1 MTKNIAFQTI
11 LDALLDYS
19 KPFPPRFL
27 YLFSDIEPGNLKL
40 LLKTWPQVSLTRQ
53 RILLEDL
60 KELAE
65 DNTLLCFDDLARALL
80 KDADP
85 QVRVLALHLLWECG
99 DTRLVPTFIEILNK
113 DSDFNVR
120 AAAATALGMFV
131 YLGEFEEIPPHIQRK
146 VEDNLLAVLRS
157 SDQILVR
164 RRALEALGS
173 SSRPEVT
180 GLIEAAYDGEEADWK
195 VSALFAM
202 GRSGDEGWG
211 KQVLSNLRNQN
222 EAIRMEAIHA
232 AGDLGLASAR
242 PVLLDMLADASIPT
256 ALFALGVSLAAYSL
270 KGAWSGMLALIA
282 LKMLLMPVLV
292 FILVRYVVTIPPIWA
307 QVAVLFAAMPTG
319 AKAFLFAQRNE
330 EAAAAVSGEESATSL
345 VTLPGMRWSTSL
357 AFT

>member
-1 MTKNIAFQTI
+1 MTKNVAFQAI
-11 LDALLDYS
+11 LDALLDDS

-27 YLFSDIEPGNLKL
+27 YLFSDIESGNLKL

-53 RILLEDL
+53 RALLEDL

-65 DNTLLCFDDLARALL
+65 DNTLLCFDDLACALL
-80 KDADP
+80 KDGDP

-99 DTRLVPTFIEILNK
+99 DTRLVPTFLEILNK

-131 YLGEFEEIPPHIQRK
+131 YLGELEEIPPHIQRK

-157 SDQILVR
+157 SDQSLVR

-180 GLIEAAYDGEEADWK
+180 GLIEAAYGGEEADWK

-242 PVLLDMLADASIPT
+242 PVLLDMLADEEDVETQHEILWELT
-256 ALFALGVSLAAYSL
+256 KIGGEDVRERLEEL
-270 KGAWSGMLALIA
+270 LALA
-282 LKMLLMPVLV
+282 EDDEETG
-292 FILVRYVVTIPPIWA
+292 FI
-307 QVAVLFAAMPTG
+307 
-319 AKAFLFAQRNE
+319 E
-330 EAAAAVSGEESATSL
+330 EALEN
-345 VTLPGMRWSTSL
+345 L
-357 AFT
+357 AFTEEVSGFDLSDIEDD

>member
-1 MTKNIAFQTI
+1 MTKNIAFQAI
-11 LDALLDYS
+11 LDALLDDS

-53 RILLEDL
+53 RALLEDL

-99 DTRLVPTFIEILNK
+99 DTRLVPTFLEILNK

-120 AAAATALGMFV
+120 AAAATALGMFI
-131 YLGEFEEIPPHIQRK
+131 YLGELEEVPPHIQRK

-173 SSRPEVT
+173 SSRPEVA
-180 GLIEAAYDGEEADWK
+180 GLIEAAYGEKEADWK

-202 GRSGDEGWG
+202 GRSGDEGWE

-242 PVLLDMLADASIPT
+242 PVLLDMLADEEDVETQHEIIWELT
-256 ALFALGVSLAAYSL
+256 KIGGEDVRDRLEEL
-270 KGAWSGMLALIA
+270 LALA
-282 LKMLLMPVLV
+282 EDD
-292 FILVRYVVTIPPIWA
+292 
-307 QVAVLFAAMPTG
+307 
-319 AKAFLFAQRNE
+319 E
-330 EAAAAVSGEESATSL
+330 EAGFIEEAL
-345 VTLPGMRWSTSL
+345 ENL
-357 AFT
+357 AFTEEVSGFDLSDIEDD